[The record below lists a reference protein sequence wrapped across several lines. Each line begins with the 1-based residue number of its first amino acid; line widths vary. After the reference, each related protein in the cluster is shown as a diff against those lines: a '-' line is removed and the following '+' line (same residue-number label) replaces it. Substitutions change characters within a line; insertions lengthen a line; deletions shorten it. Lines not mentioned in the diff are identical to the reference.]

1 MYVHYNAALIHMQL
15 GDIDEVLSSLERAV
29 ELQYQPELLSL
40 DPAFDKLRDE
50 ERFKR
55 LGSKKPE

>member
-15 GDIDEVLSSLERAV
+15 GDSDKALSSLERAV
-29 ELQYQPELLSL
+29 DLEYQPALLSL
-40 DPAFDKLRDE
+40 DPAFVELRDE

-55 LGSKKPE
+55 LGSKN